1 VSFVY
6 YNPNPEKKTVG
17 DCVIRGL
24 TILLGDTWENV
35 YTDLCMQGA
44 YLHDMPNSNAVW
56 GEYLRANGFE
66 VHTIPNTCPY
76 CYTVK
81 QFCREHPSGVFL
93 LATGEHVIAVVDGDY
108 YDTADTGNEVPIYY
122 WRKER

>member
-1 VSFVY
+1 MSFVY

-56 GEYLRANGFE
+56 GDNSKK
-66 VHTIPNTCPY
+66 TIK
-76 CYTVK
+76 V
-81 QFCREHPSGVFL
+81 
-93 LATGEHVIAVVDGDY
+93 
-108 YDTADTGNEVPIYY
+108 YY
-122 WRKER
+122 WRKERSDTFVWVVIGKVSFEGHPFGLPLFFFERSTYES